1 MHVIATAGHVDHGKS
16 ALVTAL
22 TTIDPDRLPEEKRRG
37 MTVDLGFAWLDL
49 GDGRSA
55 GIVDVPGH
63 ERFVRHMLAGVGG
76 IDLALLVVAADEAV
90 MPQTRE
96 HLAILDLLQV
106 RHGVTALTK
115 RDLVD
120 DEWLLLAGEEVRAA
134 LKGTS
139 LEATAIIPCSSR
151 TGQGIEDLRAA
162 IDAALTTAPARLDR
176 GRPRLPIDRVF
187 SITGHGTVVT
197 GTLLDGALETG
208 QEVEI
213 APGGLRCR
221 IRALQSHHR
230 SLDRVG
236 PGRRVAVNLAGLAVE
251 HLARGMVVC
260 LPGTI
265 PTATYL
271 DLRLRGVREPP
282 HGYDARRALLT
293 HGQSVVLHTGAA
305 EVQGIVRL
313 LDRDALG
320 CGDVG
325 WAQLRLDAPIAAR
338 RGDHCVLRVP
348 SPAATVAGG
357 EIVAINPP
365 RRTRKRADTLHA
377 LTGLTKATP
386 EERLLDIL
394 ARQPADTATLA
405 AQADMPR
412 DMVERTLRTLRDA
425 GRVVGLAGERPVART
440 LWTVPTW
447 LADTTGA
454 LLAVLGEYHR
464 RHPLQRGMRGEEAR
478 ACLGLER
485 APWNEVAAQG
495 KAIGMIGGEG
505 NLIWAAEHRV
515 VLDPAREAEAM
526 AFLDR
531 LTERPYAPSENGQ
544 DLDPELLRVLLDRGD
559 PVCLAPGV
567 LLRRNA
573 YTEMVEAVLREI
585 DEGGMVSVGTLR
597 DRFGTS
603 RKFALAL
610 LEHLDDRRLTRR
622 VGDGRVRGS
631 AANR

>member
-1 MHVIATAGHVDHGKS
+1 
-16 ALVTAL
+16 
-22 TTIDPDRLPEEKRRG
+22 
-37 MTVDLGFAWLDL
+37 
-49 GDGRSA
+49 
-55 GIVDVPGH
+55 
-63 ERFVRHMLAGVGG
+63 
-76 IDLALLVVAADEAV
+76 
-90 MPQTRE
+90 
-96 HLAILDLLQV
+96 
-106 RHGVTALTK
+106 
-115 RDLVD
+115 
-120 DEWLLLAGEEVRAA
+120 
-134 LKGTS
+134 
-139 LEATAIIPCSSR
+139 
-151 TGQGIEDLRAA
+151 
-162 IDAALTTAPARLDR
+162 
-176 GRPRLPIDRVF
+176 
-187 SITGHGTVVT
+187 
-197 GTLLDGALETG
+197 
-208 QEVEI
+208 
-213 APGGLRCR
+213 
-221 IRALQSHHR
+221 
-230 SLDRVG
+230 
-236 PGRRVAVNLAGLAVE
+236 
-251 HLARGMVVC
+251 
-260 LPGTI
+260 
-265 PTATYL
+265 
-271 DLRLRGVREPP
+271 
-282 HGYDARRALLT
+282 
-293 HGQSVVLHTGAA
+293 
-305 EVQGIVRL
+305 
-313 LDRDALG
+313 
-320 CGDVG
+320 
-325 WAQLRLDAPIAAR
+325 
-338 RGDHCVLRVP
+338 
-348 SPAATVAGG
+348 
-357 EIVAINPP
+357 VAINPP